1 MIQYR
6 VRKSFFTRN
15 INFVHDDNDVAVDIN
30 SVCCIYFVFHAIT
43 NVKKDRS
50 RNNTVNV

>member
-15 INFVHDDNDVAVDIN
+15 INFVHDDNDVAVDID
-30 SVCCIYFVFHAIT
+30 SVCCIYFVLHAIT
-43 NVKKDRS
+43 NKKDGS
-50 RNNTVNV
+50 RNNTVNG